1 MTVFDVNDHDGT
13 QLGIFVC
20 DWFARDSK
28 RGGAWMSTFVDQA
41 RLLGTRPVVVVNL
54 NVPRPPG
61 DEPALM
67 TSDNVRTA
75 FHEFGHALHG
85 LFSDVP
91 TRGSRAPTSRA
102 TSSSSRPRST
112 RCGRGGRRS

>member
-1 MTVFDVNDHDGT
+1 MTVFDVNDHNGT
-13 QLGIFVC
+13 QLGIFLC

-41 RLLGTRPVVVVNL
+41 RLLGTRPVVVVDERA
-54 NVPRPPG
+54 RPPA

-75 FHEFGHALHG
+75 FH
-85 LFSDVP
+85 
-91 TRGSRAPTSRA
+91 GSV
-102 TSSSSRPRST
+102 T
-112 RCGRGGRRS
+112 RCTACSRT